1 MLSFNIASLYDGKP
15 IVRRS
20 VFCRNDNSIVLQFA
34 SCFPTVL
41 HNIHNILYCYNDT
54 IGTFNYIL
62 GCVEAQKSK
71 KGIPKTRIIVNIR
84 EFLMEKSETA

>member
-1 MLSFNIASLYDGKP
+1 MLSFNIASLYDGNQL
-15 IVRRS
+15 RDAS
-20 VFCRNDNSIVLQFA
+20 VFCRNDDSIVLQFA

-62 GCVEAQKSK
+62 VVWKHRESK
-71 KGIPKTRIIVNIR
+71 KGIPKQ
-84 EFLMEKSETA
+84 ES